1 MNSRLEKLMSWL
13 KAEQIDAAFITSPDN
28 VFYLTRFRC
37 EPHERLLGLAVFQ
50 NEEPLL
56 ICPGMETNDAK
67 SAGWDMEVLGY
78 SDTDNPWDLA
88 EDRIKSRIPLIKSW
102 AVEKDHLNVS
112 RFEELS
118 NRYDESSFINAD
130 EILNELRLVKDEQ
143 EIKLIKKAC
152 ELVDF
157 AVEVGVNELAEGK
170 TELDI
175 IAAIEYEIK
184 KKGAGMS
191 FDPIVLAGANAASP
205 HGTPGLTKIERGQ
218 LVLMDLGVVYE
229 GYCSDITRTVA
240 FGEISEKQK
249 EIYETVLKAEVAAV
263 ELTRPGVKAKLLDQT
278 ARNIIND
285 AGYGQYFPHRLGHGL
300 GISVH
305 EFPSMTDTNEMV
317 LKPGMVF
324 TVEPGIYIPGV
335 AGVRIEDDVL
345 VTEHGVEVLTKFPKS
360 LQFIE

>member
-1 MNSRLEKLMSWL
+1 MNARLEKLMLWL
-13 KAEQIDAAFITSPDN
+13 KDQQIDAAFISSPDN

-50 NEEPLL
+50 EKEPLL
-56 ICPGMETNDAK
+56 ICPAMEADDAK
-67 SAGWDMEVLGY
+67 NAGWDKEILGY

-88 EDRIKSRIPLIKSW
+88 EERIKARLPRIRSW

-112 RFEELS
+112 RYEELS
-118 NRYDESSFINAD
+118 LRYEDAD
-130 EILNELRLVKDEQ
+130 FVSADNILNELRLVKDEQ

-205 HGTPGLTKIERGQ
+205 HGIPGLTKIERGQ
-218 LVLMDLGVVYE
+218 LVLMDLGVIYE

-240 FGEISEKQK
+240 FGDITDEQK
-249 EIYETVLKAEVAAV
+249 NIYETVLKAEEAAV
-263 ELTRPGVKAKLLDQT
+263 KLTKPGVKARELDQT
-278 ARNIIND
+278 ARNIIQD
-285 AGYGQYFPHRLGHGL
+285 AGFGKYFTHRLGHGL

-305 EFPSMTDTNEMV
+305 EYPSITETNEME
-317 LKPGMVF
+317 LEPGMIF
-324 TVEPGIYIPGV
+324 TIEPGIYIPGV

-345 VTEHGVEVLTKFPKS
+345 VTEEGVEVLTGYSKS
-360 LQFIE
+360 LQIIE